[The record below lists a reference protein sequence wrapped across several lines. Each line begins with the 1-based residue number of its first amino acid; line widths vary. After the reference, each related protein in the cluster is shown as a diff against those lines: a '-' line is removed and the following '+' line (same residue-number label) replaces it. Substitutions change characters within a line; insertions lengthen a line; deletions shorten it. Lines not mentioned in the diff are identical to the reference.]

1 MFFCFAFSKVMAW
14 FALRFWMIVTRLAEC
29 LVMWIEAFFNA
40 EINIK

>member
-1 MFFCFAFSKVMAW
+1 MAW